1 MPKFFIKTYGC
12 QMNERDSEQVA
23 HSLVARGYERV
34 AHEAEAD
41 VVLLNTCS
49 VRDMADQKALGK
61 MGMLG
66 RMAKE
71 RPHVVFG
78 FLGCMAQARGESLL
92 KNLPHVDLVVGTQK
106 FHRVADYV
114 DELVAKKSS
123 GASVVN
129 GRGYNRMDDLRFS
142 IVDVAEEAGSQ
153 STIRDQQ
160 LLPRQATAF
169 VSIMQGCNMH
179 CTFCIVPQT
188 RGAERSRSIDE
199 IVREVRDLV
208 GRGVKEVTLLGQIVN
223 LYGRHEFPAVAGVGD
238 PGRKKSPFVHL
249 LEAVH
254 EIEGL
259 ERLRFTSPHPI
270 GFRDDLIDA
279 FERLQK
285 LVEHVH
291 LPLQSGSNKILKAM
305 HRGYTAGKYVEL
317 VRRIRQARDG
327 IAITTDIIVGFP
339 GETEIDYKQTRDLVE
354 EIQFDNAFVFRYSPR
369 RDTPAAEM
377 PDQIDERVKEE
388 RNQDLLRIVNESTR
402 RAGERLV
409 GCNVEILCEGPSK
422 TNPAR
427 LMGRTRTNKIVV
439 FPPSPAYGV
448 TGPPSPGYGVAGPR
462 SPMLRRASEGGDQL
476 IGELVDVQIEQ
487 ANGFSLYGT
496 PVLPISRAAT
506 NDRVRAPNGDTDSPW
521 RT

>member
-23 HSLVARGYERV
+23 HSLIARGYERV
-34 AHEAEAD
+34 GHEREAD

-78 FLGCMAQARGESLL
+78 FLGCMAQARGASLL

-106 FHRVADYV
+106 FHWVADYV
-114 DELVAKKSS
+114 EEVIARKAARPAVAPYHFSNY
-123 GASVVN
+123 AI
-129 GRGYNRMDDLRFS
+129 DDLRLS
-142 IVDVAEEAGSQ
+142 IVDVADEPGSQ

-160 LLPRQATAF
+160 LAPRQATAF

-188 RGAERSRSIDE
+188 RGAERSRSIPE

-208 GRGVKEVTLLGQIVN
+208 AHGVKEVTLLGQIVN
-223 LYGRHEFPAVAGVGD
+223 LYGRHEFPKRDG
-238 PGRKKSPFVHL
+238 KSPFVQL
-249 LEAVH
+249 LEAVN
-254 EIEGL
+254 EIDGL

-279 FERLQK
+279 ISRLPK
-285 LVEHVH
+285 LAEHVH
-291 LPLQSGSNKILKAM
+291 LPLQSGSNTILKAM
-305 HRGYTAGKYVEL
+305 HRAYTAEKYVDL
-317 VRRIRQARDG
+317 VRRIRHARRG

-339 GETEIDYKQTRDLVE
+339 GETDDDHKHTRDLVE
-354 EIQFDNAFVFRYSPR
+354 ELQFDNAFVFRYSPR

-377 PDQIDERVKEE
+377 HAQIDEHIKEE
-388 RNQDLLRIVNESTR
+388 RNQDLLRVVNESTR
-402 RAGERLV
+402 RSGERLV
-409 GCNVEILCEGPSK
+409 GCTVEVLCEGPSK
-422 TNPAR
+422 TNPKR

-439 FPPSPAYGV
+439 F
-448 TGPPSPGYGVAGPR
+448 
-462 SPMLRRASEGGDQL
+462 EGDNKL
-476 IGELVDVQIEQ
+476 IGEIVDVQVQ
-487 ANGFSLYGT
+487 RANGFSLYG
-496 PVLPISRAAT
+496 
-506 NDRVRAPNGDTDSPW
+506 APLL
-521 RT
+521 